1 MKKLGVVL
9 KRAKYLLTAG
19 GRYLGGIRHDGPRLM
34 ERMLAPTR
42 RPARLDQLE
51 LFAAMPD
58 ASALTGE
65 L

>member
-1 MKKLGVVL
+1 MSKANIDDKSLIVFYQNQITWRESQIFL
-9 KRAKYLLTAG
+9 S
-19 GRYLGGIRHDGPRLM
+19 
-34 ERMLAPTR
+34 PTR